1 MKFTGPKVKLSRK
14 LGIALTPK
22 AVKYMEKRPY
32 PPGQHGQAKGTRPPK
47 SEYGKQL
54 LEKQRLRFQ
63 YNVSER
69 QMRNYFR
76 KALRNKGRTGEVMI
90 QMLETRLDAIV
101 LRGGFARTIF
111 AARQYVNHG
120 HIEVNGERVDIPSYR
135 VKTGDIIS
143 VREKSRQLAPILEAM
158 ASVPPAISYVERDW
172 INMRVTFAYLP
183 RREEIPVICEVDKI
197 VEFYS
202 K

>member
-1 MKFTGPKVKLSRK
+1 MKFKGPKVKLSRK

-22 AVKYMEKRPY
+22 AARYMEKRPY
-32 PPGQHGQAKGTRPPK
+32 PPGQHGPKKRRKRK
-47 SEYGKQL
+47 SEYGLQL

-76 KALRNKGRTGEVMI
+76 KALRNKGRTGEVLV
-90 QMLETRLDAIV
+90 QLLESRLDAVV
-101 LRGGFARTIF
+101 LRAGFGMTIF

-120 HIEVNGERVDIPSYR
+120 HIEVNNKKVDIPSYQ
-135 VKTGDIIS
+135 VKPGDWIS
-143 VREKSRQLAPILEAM
+143 VKQKSQKMPPIVEAM
-158 ASVPPAISYVERDW
+158 ASAGSAPPYIERDW
-172 INMRVTFAYLP
+172 IKMGATFKYVP
-183 RREEIPVICEVDKI
+183 EREEVPIICEVEKI

>member
-1 MKFTGPKVKLSRK
+1 MKFIGPKVKLSRK
-14 LGIALTPK
+14 LGIAITPK

-32 PPGQHGQAKGTRPPK
+32 PPGQHGPAKGGRPPK

-76 KALRNKGRTGEVMI
+76 KALRSKHATGE
-90 QMLETRLDAIV
+90 MLVQLLESRLDAIV
-101 LRGGFARTIF
+101 LRGGFARTIY
-111 AARQYVNHG
+111 ASRQFVAHG
-120 HIEVNGERVDIPSYR
+120 HVEVNGERVDIPSYR
-135 VKTGDIIS
+135 VKPGDVVSI
-143 VREKSRQLAPILEAM
+143 REKSRQLAPILEAM

-172 INMRVTFAYLP
+172 INMQATFVHIP
-183 RREEIPVICEVDKI
+183 PREEIPVICEVDKV

>member
-1 MKFTGPKVKLSRK
+1 MRFIGPKVKLSRK

-32 PPGQHGQAKGTRPPK
+32 PPGQHGINKKSLIPK
-47 SEYGKQL
+47 SEYGRQL

-63 YNVSER
+63 YNVSEKQLR
-69 QMRNYFR
+69 IYFR
-76 KALRNKGRTGEVMI
+76 KAAQKKGITGELLV
-90 QMLETRLDAIV
+90 QSLEMRLDAIV

-111 AARQYVNHG
+111 AARQFVNHG

-135 VKTGDIIS
+135 TKIGDVIS
-143 VREKSRQLAPILEAM
+143 IKSKSRNLAPILEAM
-158 ASVPPAISYVERDW
+158 ASVSNPVKYVERDW
-172 INMRVTFAYLP
+172 INMSAKVVYLP
-183 RREEIPVICEVDKI
+183 TREEIPIICEVDKI

>member
-1 MKFTGPKVKLSRK
+1 MKFIGPKVKLSRK
-14 LGIALTPK
+14 LGIAITPK

-32 PPGQHGQAKGTRPPK
+32 PPGQHGPAKGGRPPK

-76 KALRNKGRTGEVMI
+76 KALRSKHATGE
-90 QMLETRLDAIV
+90 MLVQLLESRLDAIV
-101 LRGGFARTIF
+101 LRAGFARTIY
-111 AARQYVNHG
+111 AARQFVAHG

-135 VKTGDIIS
+135 VRQGDVIS
-143 VREKSRQLAPILEAM
+143 VRAKSRQLAPILEAM

-172 INMRVTFAYLP
+172 INMQATFVRIP
-183 RREEIPVICEVDKI
+183 PREEIPVICEVEKV

>member
-1 MKFTGPKVKLSRK
+1 MKFIGPKVKLSRK
-14 LGIALTPK
+14 LGIAITPK

-32 PPGQHGQAKGTRPPK
+32 PPGQHGPAKGGRPPK

-76 KALRNKGRTGEVMI
+76 KALRSKNATGE
-90 QMLETRLDAIV
+90 MLVQLLESRLDAIV
-101 LRGGFARTIF
+101 LRAGFARTIY
-111 AARQYVNHG
+111 ASRQYVAHG

-135 VKTGDIIS
+135 VRPGDIVSI
-143 VREKSRQLAPILEAM
+143 RQKSRQLAPILEAM
-158 ASVPPAISYVERDW
+158 ANVPSAISYVERDW
-172 INMRVTFAYLP
+172 INMQATFVRIP
-183 RREEIPVICEVDKI
+183 PREEIPVICEVEKV

>member
-1 MKFTGPKVKLSRK
+1 MKFKGPKVKLSRK

-32 PPGQHGQAKGTRPPK
+32 PPGQHGPAKAKRPPK

-69 QMRNYFR
+69 QMRNYFL
-76 KALRNKGRTGEVMI
+76 KALRNQGRTGEVLV
-90 QMLETRLDAIV
+90 QLLEMRLDSIV
-101 LRGGFARTIF
+101 LRAGFARTIY
-111 AARQYVNHG
+111 AARQFVNHG
-120 HIEVNGERVDIPSYR
+120 HIEVNGLRVDIPSFR
-135 VKTGDIIS
+135 VKIGDVVS
-143 VREKSRQLAPILEAM
+143 VREKSRNLAPILEAM
-158 ASVPPAISYVERDW
+158 GTASGSVKYVERDW
-172 INMRVTFAYLP
+172 KTMSSKVVYLP
-183 RREEIPVICEVDKI
+183 SRDEIPVICEVEKI

>member
-1 MKFTGPKVKLSRK
+1 MKFIGPKVKLSRK
-14 LGIALTPK
+14 LGVAITPK

-32 PPGQHGQAKGTRPPK
+32 PPGQHGPAKGGRPPK

-76 KALRNKGRTGEVMI
+76 KALRSKNATGE
-90 QMLETRLDAIV
+90 MLVQLLESRLDAIV
-101 LRGGFARTIF
+101 LRAGFARTIY
-111 AARQYVNHG
+111 ASRQYVAHG

-135 VKTGDIIS
+135 VKPGDVVS
-143 VREKSRQLAPILEAM
+143 VRQKSRQLAPILEAM

-172 INMRVTFAYLP
+172 INMQATFVRIP
-183 RREEIPVICEVDKI
+183 PREEIPVICEVDKV